1 MADKPLFSSSG
12 WSSRSS
18 ESVLKLKKEVFL
30 MIKKDDISSNSPRRK
45 SPRTEH
51 SRCYFNFI
59 GQKNIHSSST
69 SLVVLQM
76 KLTVCKICH
85 KALTVS
91 HQGYRNVQQHINGQ
105 MHLLK
110 SKDVDYNTKLS
121 QSLVL
126 KRIA

>member
-1 MADKPLFSSSG
+1 MTSLPTLQGGRVQELSIPDVISISLDK
-12 WSSRSS
+12 
-18 ESVLKLKKEVFL
+18 
-30 MIKKDDISSNSPRRK
+30 
-45 SPRTEH
+45 
-51 SRCYFNFI
+51 
-59 GQKNIHSSST
+59 KNIHSSST